1 MCTIDGQQCETQ
13 KDSEALG
20 TIIDILVD
28 KDVLKKNKDG
38 KTYDFVENVE
48 RDKRDRAYDL
58 GFRDG
63 MFTGKMQERN
73 RIKTALDNDAFPVS
87 HRTTH

>member
-1 MCTIDGQQCETQ
+1 MCTIDGQKCATQ
-13 KDSEALG
+13 KDAEALG

-28 KDVLKKNKDG
+28 QNVLKKNKDG
-38 KTYDFVENVE
+38 KSYDFVENVE
-48 RDKRDRAYDL
+48 RAKRDDAYDL

-73 RIKTALDNDAFPVS
+73 RIKTALDNDILPAS
-87 HRTTH
+87 YGLTH

>member
-1 MCTIDGQQCETQ
+1 MCTIDGQKCSTQ
-13 KDSEALG
+13 KDAEALE

-28 KDVLKKNKDG
+28 QKVLKKNQDG
-38 KTYDFVENVE
+38 KTYDLVENVQ
-48 RDKRDRAYDL
+48 RDKRDAAYDL

-73 RIKTALDNDAFPVS
+73 RIKTALDNDVLPAS
-87 HRTTH
+87 YGSTH